1 MYYVITTYK
10 YYHITYIPH
19 AQAVLRARAKRAVVD
34 LKKNQYFVVGLG
46 VKEALFDFLWFDRLL
61 FLVPDCRHKV
71 GSRRYITSHT
81 RKVKGFVLLHFKMSN
96 FTVK

>member
-1 MYYVITTYK
+1 
-10 YYHITYIPH
+10 
-19 AQAVLRARAKRAVVD
+19 VLRARAKRAVVD

-71 GSRRYITSHT
+71 GRQ
-81 RKVKGFVLLHFKMSN
+81 
-96 FTVK
+96 